1 VISIHLEFAPFKS
14 YFDGDKMRAD
24 RTFGWVNSDKKTIS
38 SALCLDFANTVGNRL
53 SSNSSREYLNEFA
66 DLVRWCLEGELISP
80 GVAQSLLEQAER
92 EPEKAAAMLL
102 KARQLREIIYRI
114 FFARLKRKSPS
125 SADLRRLNLFLSSM
139 PLLFE
144 VRIENRRPV
153 CHHKSADTGLAQ
165 LVAPVAWSAANL
177 SASEEMLYVKQCGDK
192 ECGWL
197 FLDTTK
203 NHKRRWCDMS
213 ACGCRAK
220 ARTYYRRK
228 KRFAS

>member
-1 VISIHLEFAPFKS
+1 M
-14 YFDGDKMRAD
+14 GAD
-24 RTFGWVNSDKKTIS
+24 RTFGWVNSDKKSIS
-38 SALCLDFANTVGNRL
+38 VALCLDFANTVGNRL
-53 SSNSSREYLNEFA
+53 SSNSSREYLNELA
-66 DLVRWCLEGELISP
+66 DLVRWCLEGELISS
-80 GVAQSLLEQAER
+80 GVAQLLLEQAKR
-92 EPEKAAAMLL
+92 EPEKAAGMLL
-102 KARQLREIIYRI
+102 EARELREVIHRI
-114 FFARLKRKSPS
+114 FFARLKRKPPASV
-125 SADLRRLNLFLSSM
+125 DLRKFNLFLSSM

-144 VRIENRRPV
+144 VGLENHRLV
-153 CHHKSADTGLAQ
+153 CHHKPADTGLAQ

-177 SASEEMLYVKQCGDK
+177 LAAREMVYVKQCGDR

-203 NHKRRWCDMS
+203 NHKRRWCEMS

>member
-1 VISIHLEFAPFKS
+1 
-14 YFDGDKMRAD
+14 MRAA
-24 RTFGWVNSDKKTIS
+24 RTFGWVNSDKKNIS
-38 SALCLDFANTVGNRL
+38 VALCLDFANTVGNRI
-53 SSNSSREYLNEFA
+53 SRDSSREYLNELG
-66 DLVRWCLEGELISP
+66 DLVRWCLEAELISP
-80 GVAQSLLEQAER
+80 AVADSLLEQGKP
-92 EPEKAAAMLL
+92 EPEKAAAMLRE
-102 KARQLREIIYRI
+102 ARELREVIYRI
-114 FFARLKRKSPS
+114 FLAHLKRKSPA
-125 SADLRRLNLFLSSM
+125 SADLRRFNLFLSSM

-144 VRIENRRPV
+144 VRIENHRPV
-153 CHHKSADTGLAQ
+153 CQHQPADTGLAQ

-177 SASEEMLYVKQCGDK
+177 LGSEEMLYVKQCGDK

-203 NHKRRWCDMS
+203 NHKRRWCEMS